1 MKGVSIKYIGRAL
14 LIITLIGVTI
24 SGLGAYNLY
33 QSLNRVERIDIQRL
47 EQAVELPKASA
58 SKVFLVFSVGSEGLT
73 EGSVD
78 RTGIGRVRGVMED
91 GLTDSIMLI
100 VANPKSKKLGI
111 ISFPRDLWLESYSTR
126 INEVYKRKG
135 VLELITALEG
145 YSGLTIDHVVKSNFA
160 GFVDIVDLLGGV
172 DVFLETYARDSKSK
186 LNLTIGCNQLDGK
199 MALAFARSR
208 HWQISSDNRNWR
220 NDRTSSDFGRIER
233 QQYILEELSLKLKNP
248 LMLTKISQI
257 LNVASANI
265 ALDTGLSA
273 AEIARW
279 VGSFA
284 TGVSSIE
291 KVTIPGVGFTTSLGA
306 SVLSFDEENTKT
318 ISLDLYEKV
327 TNNDNNELMKDIV
340 TEQTE
345 TPEMLSKE
353 KRVSDQKEFSNQ
365 SCANQLKTQ
374 GRS

>member
-1 MKGVSIKYIGRAL
+1 MLIVS
-14 LIITLIGVTI
+14 LIGVTL

-33 QSLNRVERIDIQRL
+33 QSLNSVERIDIKRS
-47 EQAVELPKASA
+47 EKTVDLPKASA
-58 SKVFLVFSVGSEGLT
+58 SKVFLVFSVGSEGLN
-73 EGSVD
+73 EGSVG
-78 RTGIGRVRGVMED
+78 RTGIGRARGVMED

-111 ISFPRDLWLESYSTR
+111 ISFPRDLWLERYSSR

-145 YSGLTIDHVVKSNFA
+145 YSGLKIDHVIKSNFA

-186 LNLTIGCNQLDGK
+186 LNLNTGCNKLDGK
-199 MALAFARSR
+199 TALAFARSR
-208 HWQISSDNRNWR
+208 HWQISSDNRSWR
-220 NDRTSSDFGRIER
+220 NDSTSSDFGRIER
-233 QQYILEELSLKLKNP
+233 QQYIIEELSIKLKNP
-248 LMLTKISQI
+248 LMFTKITQI

-284 TGVSSIE
+284 TGVSSVE
-291 KVTIPGVGFTTSLGA
+291 KITIPGVGFTTNLGA
-306 SVLSFDEENTKT
+306 SVLAFDEENSKT
-318 ISLDLYEKV
+318 ISIALYEKV
-327 TNNDNNELMKDIV
+327 TNNDNHELEKV
-340 TEQTE
+340 AATEQAKNPGMISE
-345 TPEMLSKE
+345 E
-353 KRVSDQKEFSNQ
+353 KRVSDQKEYRYL
-365 SCANQLKTQ
+365 SCTNQLGIQ
-374 GRS
+374 SRF

>member
-1 MKGVSIKYIGRAL
+1 M
-14 LIITLIGVTI
+14 TI

-145 YSGLTIDHVVKSNFA
+145 YSGLKIDHVVKSNFA

-199 MALAFARSR
+199 TALAFARSR

-306 SVLSFDEENTKT
+306 SVLAFDEENTKT

-327 TNNDNNELMKDIV
+327 TNNDNNELMKDVV
-340 TEQTE
+340 TEQTK

>member
-1 MKGVSIKYIGRAL
+1 VKGVSIKYIGRAL